1 MWGART
7 KVIPVVIRAL
17 RSVLLRLNDNL
28 RATEV
33 GIPVDLIQSY
43 ALLGSAR
50 IPRKVLE
57 K

>member
-1 MWGART
+1 M
-7 KVIPVVIRAL
+7 VIRAL

-50 IPRKVLE
+50 IPKKVLE
-57 K
+57 M